1 MVHLGFYG
9 EKGRK
14 KRKKGGYEND
24 KRHSQQTRHDF
35 LHPFCIHP
43 VHAKRRHSVVVVVV
57 VVVKR
62 FVFVVVFSCA
72 TRFLSISRGVVRV
85 VVFGFWWEKG
95 DDDDVRYEIHRH
107 VQ

>member
-1 MVHLGFYG
+1 M
-9 EKGRK
+9 EKK
-14 KRKKGGYEND
+14 EEKKGKKEVTKMINVTQ
-24 KRHSQQTRHDF
+24 KTRHDF
-35 LHPFCIHP
+35 LHPFCGIHP
-43 VHAKRRHSVVVVVV
+43 VHAKRRHSVVVV

>member
-1 MVHLGFYG
+1 M
-9 EKGRK
+9 EKKEEK
-14 KRKKGGYEND
+14 KGKKGGYEND

-35 LHPFCIHP
+35 LHPFCGIHP
-43 VHAKRRHSVVVVVV
+43 VHAKRRHSVVV

>member
-1 MVHLGFYG
+1 M
-9 EKGRK
+9 EKK
-14 KRKKGGYEND
+14 EKKGKKESHEND
-24 KRHSQQTRHDF
+24 KRHSTKHDTTF

-43 VHAKRRHSVVVVVV
+43 VHAKRRHSVVVVV

-95 DDDDVRYEIHRH
+95 DDDDDGSLKVSVRYEIHRH